1 MIELRRFDSETGKI
15 DILRYWQNSGNLMI
29 KCHYSVRHWYC
40 SQVERSYLT
49 WSRTLIGSCCKML
62 TPDWS
67 RPSAWG
73 VTQCLWYCYQ
83 FILRRDNIGD
93 LFRMFQTSRKLSDSV
108 SNLRECL
115 LLILLI
121 IETFRCLH
129 QQDNESFFFLLK
141 MLKMSGGGPSF
152 AGVSISALSAGGAP
166 LPDPVIF
173 CRYKYKFRVEII
185 VKICT
190 FEFLLFTFLTTKGSM
205 MLRKYIVKV

>member
-49 WSRTLIGSCCKML
+49 WSPTLIGWCCKML

-67 RPSAWG
+67 KPSAWG

-129 QQDNESFFFLLK
+129 QQDNESFFFFWRCWKWVAVVHLL
-141 MLKMSGGGPSF
+141 L
-152 AGVSISALSAGGAP
+152 VSASQHWVLAELLSQA
-166 LPDPVIF
+166 
-173 CRYKYKFRVEII
+173 
-185 VKICT
+185 
-190 FEFLLFTFLTTKGSM
+190 LLFSADINTSSESRYRQNMYFWIFTFYLFDYK
-205 MLRKYIVKV
+205 RFYDA

>member
-1 MIELRRFDSETGKI
+1 
-15 DILRYWQNSGNLMI
+15 
-29 KCHYSVRHWYC
+29 
-40 SQVERSYLT
+40 
-49 WSRTLIGSCCKML
+49 ML

-173 CRYKYKFRVEII
+173 CRYKFRVEISSKYVLLI
-185 VKICT
+185 
-190 FEFLLFTFLTTKGSM
+190 FYFLPFWLQ
-205 MLRKYIVKV
+205 KVLWCLENI